1 MEVVVLA
8 KPEAITLDETRT
20 ALIVVDMQ
28 NAFAKK
34 GGMLDVLGSFNE
46 DRAKRA
52 IANNKKIIQAFRRKG
67 MKIIYLRMTYGPDLV
82 EAGGPESPN
91 FWKQG
96 GLVAMRQHPEWKGR
110 FLTIGTW
117 DWEIIDELKPL
128 PGEIIVN
135 KSRYSGFVNT
145 ELDTVLKKHNIKYIV
160 FIGIA
165 TNVCVEST
173 LRDAYF
179 HEYFPVLVSDAC
191 GNIGPD
197 FIQDATIW
205 NVTSVFGWVTTSSDL
220 IQALNITVK

>member
-1 MEVVVLA
+1 MEVVVPA
-8 KPEAITLDETRT
+8 EPEPISLNTERT

-34 GGMLDVLGSFNE
+34 GGMLDVLGAFNE
-46 DRAKRA
+46 ARTTPV
-52 IANNKKIIQAFRRKG
+52 IINNKKVIEVFRR
-67 MKIIYLRMTYGPDLV
+67 MEIPVIFLRMTYGPDLS
-82 EAGGPESPN
+82 EAGSSDSPN
-91 FWKQG
+91 YWKQS

-110 FLTIGTW
+110 FLTINTW
-117 DWEIIDELKPL
+117 DWEIIDELKPIT
-128 PGEIIVN
+128 GEIIIN

-145 ELDTVLKKHNIKYIV
+145 ELDDFLKASNIKHIV

-191 GNIGPD
+191 NNTGPD
-197 FIQDATIW
+197 FIQEATIW
-205 NVTSVFGWVTTSSDL
+205 NVASVFGWVTTTENLIKALDSS
-220 IQALNITVK
+220 